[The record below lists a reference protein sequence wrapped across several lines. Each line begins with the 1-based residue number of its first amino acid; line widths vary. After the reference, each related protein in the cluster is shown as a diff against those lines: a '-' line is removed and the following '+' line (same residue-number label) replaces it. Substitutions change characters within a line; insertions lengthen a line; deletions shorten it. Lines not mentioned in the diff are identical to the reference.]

1 MTTETFE
8 LNARDGLKLFG
19 QAWLPEGEPA
29 AIVCLVHGLGE
40 HIGRYNHLG
49 DFFASRG
56 VAVFGMD
63 LRGHGRSEGKRGHT
77 PSYDHLLEDVEDLM
91 KKARVEFI
99 EHPIF
104 LYGHSMGGNLVAN
117 FLVNRKTLELEGAI
131 LSSPWLRLAFD
142 PPPAKVRL
150 GKVMRRLWPSF
161 SVPND
166 LDVNEISS
174 VAEEVKKYVE
184 DPLVHDRIST
194 QLSLSIME
202 AGIKALEKAH
212 ELNIPVLVFH
222 GQSDKITS
230 PRASEEFAAN
240 APGFVTLKIWENL
253 KHEPHNEYNK
263 EEVMA
268 FALEWIKGVA
278 AKSADIMRRS

>member
-19 QAWLPEGEPA
+19 QTWLPGGEPT
-29 AIVCLVHGLGE
+29 AIICLVHGHGE

-49 DFFASRG
+49 EFFASRG

-99 EHPIF
+99 EQPIF

-150 GKVMRRLWPSF
+150 GKMMRRLWPSF
-161 SVPND
+161 SVASE

-184 DPLVHDRIST
+184 DPLVHDRISP

-202 AGIKALEKAH
+202 AGIKALEKAY

-222 GQSDKITS
+222 GRSDKITS
-230 PRASEEFAAN
+230 PGASEEFAAN
-240 APGFVTLKIWENL
+240 SPEFVTLKIWENL

-263 EEVMA
+263 EEVMG
-268 FALEWIKGVA
+268 FALKWIKGVA
-278 AKSADIMRRS
+278 ER